1 MKIEFRRALKENDK
15 DKIEAVKQSMMGRL
29 AEAERLEATQVNSL
43 SRETTESVSVSQIH
57 HPVLSTYKMLSKYLE
72 IEMTSNT
79 SPVSK

>member
-15 DKIEAVKQSMMGRL
+15 DKIEAVKQSTMGRSV
-29 AEAERLEATQVNSL
+29 EAERLEATQVNSL

>member
-1 MKIEFRRALKENDK
+1 
-15 DKIEAVKQSMMGRL
+15 MGRL

-43 SRETTESVSVSQIH
+43 SRETTESVSISQMH

-79 SPVSK
+79 SPDSK

>member
-15 DKIEAVKQSMMGRL
+15 DKIEAVKQSTMGRSV
-29 AEAERLEATQVNSL
+29 EAERLEATQVNSL

-72 IEMTSNT
+72 IEMTSN
-79 SPVSK
+79 KY